1 MPSASGF
8 CVTQGRFL
16 ATCRI
21 NSLDRCCELS
31 LSQVS
36 HGTLDSPSPFL
47 LLWVQTFKKLC
58 MYMYGFVCINGYVC
72 IYELVYEYVC
82 MHAYMHEYGF
92 VCGVYMYVDLY
103 VFVILSMGMYVCM
116 YSVCLNACMCVC
128 CYYKA

>member
-1 MPSASGF
+1 MLSASGF

-92 VCGVYMYVDLY
+92 VCV
-103 VFVILSMGMYVCM
+103 VCICM
-116 YSVCLNACMCVC
+116 WICMCL
-128 CYYKA
+128 